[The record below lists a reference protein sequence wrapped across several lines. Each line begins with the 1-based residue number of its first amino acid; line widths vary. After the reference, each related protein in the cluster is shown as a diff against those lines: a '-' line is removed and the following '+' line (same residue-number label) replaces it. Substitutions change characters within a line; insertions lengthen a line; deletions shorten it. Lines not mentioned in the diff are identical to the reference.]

1 VNILYV
7 RRPKGASGR
16 ELIVRTDE
24 AVDDVEEAVQE
35 DPAVWILLNGI
46 IARFLAGVPRILNLC
61 NFLYLHDTVMF
72 QRVTILL

>member
-1 VNILYV
+1 MNILYV

-35 DPAVWILLNGI
+35 DPAV
-46 IARFLAGVPRILNLC
+46 
-61 NFLYLHDTVMF
+61 
-72 QRVTILL
+72 